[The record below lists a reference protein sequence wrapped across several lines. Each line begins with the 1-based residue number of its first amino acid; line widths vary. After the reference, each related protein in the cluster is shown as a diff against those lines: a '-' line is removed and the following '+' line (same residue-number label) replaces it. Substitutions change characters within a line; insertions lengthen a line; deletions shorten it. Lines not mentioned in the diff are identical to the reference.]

1 MRVAILGCCVC
12 VCVCVHVLWCLLH
25 GQEIVVSLLLLFVC
39 VSSKARLLLQTGNHI
54 TIGEAQFKLTY
65 LLEKGEK
72 KTLVH
77 SLCSTNAVQSQ
88 DSHIL
93 GLVFVGFCKQSCN
106 HPTSQVKTIRV
117 IL

>member
-1 MRVAILGCCVC
+1 MCVC
-12 VCVCVHVLWCLLH
+12 VCMHVLWCLLH
-25 GQEIVVSLLLLFVC
+25 GQEIVVSLLLFFVC

-77 SLCSTNAVQSQ
+77 SLCSTNAGLTYSGTGFRRLLQTKLQPSYKSSQ
-88 DSHIL
+88 
-93 GLVFVGFCKQSCN
+93 N
-106 HPTSQVKTIRV
+106 NTSDIMNPVTHLQC
-117 IL
+117 